1 MAQQELPT
9 DDALLF
15 AYRFPYLMADVT
27 CNEKSHSLLPKQSWS
42 LVQKTSRFG
51 FHLLVS
57 KKIFIPIREFRNR
70 EQKLKSL
77 FK

>member
-42 LVQKTSRFG
+42 LVQKNKQVWISFA
-51 FHLLVS
+51 S
-57 KKIFIPIREFRNR
+57 Q
-70 EQKLKSL
+70 QKNIYSH
-77 FK
+77 